1 MILEGVVNR
10 VIAEKLLLE
19 QVLVIPGA
27 RLVEDLGADS
37 LNILEVVLD
46 LNEIFEIEL
55 SAHSLECV
63 RRVGDLYLLVGNAM
77 AARPD

>member
-1 MILEGVVNR
+1 MKNNFN
-10 VIAEKLLLE
+10 
-19 QVLVIPGA
+19 
-27 RLVEDLGADS
+27 
-37 LNILEVVLD
+37 LNIGD
-46 LNEIFEIEL
+46 RFTYLNEIFEIEL